1 MAANQ
6 IPFIIG
12 TGENK
17 GFAFHFNSSTKLYNE
32 ILLDEESGNG
42 LSGRATGR
50 SVSIEEIMA
59 KQESVKKVDPKLP
72 EETAKKLVGVV
83 SSFTSAIDSLPKQEK
98 LSELTLA
105 TRNQM
110 VIGTT
115 ILPTLIDTL
124 KSISESLNI
133 SEIEKIQDSLG
144 MKYVESK
151 KSKDEMLR
159 WANENALMEKETAEI
174 QRQINALDP
183 SDSEYQERVHELEL
197 QKIGAERDFYSRN
210 PVKPEPISETRFVAT
225 ERLGSLIDAM
235 SAIVTSVN
243 KVNSLSVPKSPV
255 KMALVERRVSKA
267 YESMLRLVGNLSTA
281 LSAKD
286 IDNAMGWKDSGMD
299 EYVMVNK
306 TASDGT
312 EYRDFFTVKKYNS
325 MTDKEEDV
333 KVKNVDYVRPH
344 FEAEEALLRVGE
356 FVTKV
361 TDPIKKISS
370 VDLSKFK
377 GPNKIKREMT
387 RISKSMSSMV
397 NELIKAFSKIDT
409 SSSKEPLD
417 LLIGDQG
424 EEKIIETLNTV
435 NDPDRNYAEH
445 NQSTEKIISGK
456 RASVIDVVNSFIDTC
471 GKITSFEFK
480 PLIKKSV
487 KFKASTPI
495 VGRAFDGVLN
505 SMVKMIPSQKSF
517 DYGDA
522 TNSITALTKFTAK
535 FNEDAFGSVMSVKV
549 PVDKLVSKRREMRR
563 GAKSVE
569 TILGGMDNIL
579 KRVSGKPVDNAQEG
593 DSNKP
598 TEKGSVKET
607 QKALSTIDTGAMDL
621 TEKDMSDAASKIN
634 SRVKAVNGILSNIS
648 SLKPEMKNSFGV
660 SAAVEMVK
668 GRVNSALGLFKD
680 ISNMSSG
687 IGTNEVN
694 EATRLGN
701 NISSAMTS
709 LEPGLSAMSEI
720 SRQSRFAREKDIEK
734 SKLAVSALVDT
745 MEYVSEK
752 DIDFTKFG
760 SATTGLSDTIT
771 EIIKLGVSAMPMS
784 EDSDWIDALFGK
796 DDGAM
801 TKFIEAIVNVYRT
814 FRIRK
819 FTPDSAA
826 ELSATVSSLDGSI
839 DGIRKLLFDAQ
850 DLSLAVEGADK
861 IGLSSTSLG
870 EWGPI
875 MLVVGIV
882 TELLDRIEKSK
893 LDEERIE
900 TAKKS
905 IDSLRSA
912 TKSLIG
918 IMLSASL
925 LSAIVSKAK
934 VGDDAGEKSKKL
946 LNVILEPVHELGNEE
961 TYNEI
966 KQSLKSVMIL
976 ALELLV
982 LTAVAAVVGTVF
994 ITHAKEVIAG
1004 MALIGV
1010 MVWASL
1016 KIMDALA
1023 KRKNDGS
1030 IQEGALAMLMIS
1042 GSFLMFAMSILL
1054 LGLVQDLS
1062 MMSMLAFGLMVLFA
1076 IGILW
1081 LVGRVVDR
1089 GGITKGGIPAICL
1102 PLLAIAGSFLMFA
1115 MSILLL
1121 GLVEDIAISSLIS
1134 FALLVGIAVGVLW
1147 LISKMDK
1154 ASIKGALVLMVV
1166 GGAFIVFSFVLTI
1179 LAHIAEYCDFLQM
1192 LGLVGIIAA
1201 LIGVAALA
1209 GLAIIPLLLGS
1220 VGLIA
1225 LGAALAVFSVG
1236 LTILFGVGRLLGG
1249 NIEDT
1254 IVPIIDTLT
1263 YIVNSLRAIA
1273 IVDILAATGVALLSL
1288 AMVASLTLVT
1298 VLVLAL
1304 KEIAP
1309 KPEDTQSMQL
1319 AMVGIAGALGAITTA
1334 LGTIGLGAIFHGMLV
1349 TWMALFMLVPLSI
1362 VALILLGFSR
1372 MRIATEFDDKNKPV
1386 KWETLDGSS
1395 FDRVGEMM
1403 VGLVGAL
1410 KAVTDSL
1417 DDIGV
1422 GTIFKGMMVSFMA
1435 LGMLVPLSI
1444 VALILLGF
1452 SRMRIATEFDDKN
1465 KPVKWGTLDGSSFDR
1480 VGDTMVDMVNALNRT
1495 TDAINEI
1502 GLVSMTKAT
1511 VKALEALVMIGAV
1524 AGIMGILA
1532 KIGTKRVPVEWNDK
1546 NEPIKWEDFDD
1557 TKISESVKIAGIL
1570 VESID
1575 GMAMMIAGYDTKR
1588 LKAAKKNAKLMK
1600 GIISPI
1606 SRLLDLVIRLT
1617 EGPIS
1622 YGEVDENGNPIGNGK
1637 ELKGSL
1643 GDYLNTHKSQVT
1655 ENIDALI
1662 GIFNGIAEKVASEKG
1677 IGSIS
1682 NKTLKRANKNIG
1694 LVGQITGS
1702 ISPMIDLINS
1712 LTGGQYNVGTEDKP
1726 VMVNLGDYISKKKPD
1741 VTKNLDDL
1749 FDFIM
1754 WIGEKADKMNEGP
1767 SNKELRRAN
1776 RRMGKIGDIIES
1788 LNAPLDLIMKMADGE
1803 FEIKDEQGNLIEKMN
1818 LGRYI
1823 ATKSKD
1829 VEGNLDTLIG
1839 FIGHIGDR
1847 INMDLNG
1854 ENSPSKRD
1862 LKKADKKTG
1871 LIGDVLGTMTD
1882 TLDIIEKMAS
1892 GNIQTGIDEN
1902 GNPITQN
1909 LDKFLKESADG
1920 IKDNI
1925 GLLIDF
1931 IVGKDGIQSH
1941 LDKITG
1947 EKSNTSEKRQNQI
1960 NTIQM
1965 FSDTIGKIL
1974 DLTMD
1979 IGKQIDDPKTKDLF
1993 GTDKDKSLNARML
2006 RLMEGYSVPLND
2018 TAIFSRPAQFKTRL
2032 KNLTDYDKLMK
2043 RIMDVRKVDNFEK
2056 SVKATGDMV
2065 NSINSINDSK
2075 IDKLNTLMRN
2085 MVEFGKTMDESIKNV
2100 FDQIIELAEELHYI
2114 IEANDRK
2121 QNPQNYK
2128 NQPQQLPGQQRGN
2141 QQQQPQQVVQQRL
2154 DTSGIEGRIDDLISL
2169 VNQIKQNLPQ

>member
-1386 KWETLDGSS
+1386 KW
-1395 FDRVGEMM
+1395 
-1403 VGLVGAL
+1403 
-1410 KAVTDSL
+1410 
-1417 DDIGV
+1417 
-1422 GTIFKGMMVSFMA
+1422 
-1435 LGMLVPLSI
+1435 
-1444 VALILLGF
+1444 
-1452 SRMRIATEFDDKN
+1452 
-1465 KPVKWGTLDGSSFDR
+1465 GTLDGSSFDR